1 MNVLG
6 VLCFAAAVLTVSA
19 RHKREWEY
27 LDMKKATR
35 EILMPLYRSETP
47 ICHKGPGFY
56 RDPNDCHQY
65 IRCVDDF
72 SSGRRLTLFVGR
84 CRPGLVF
91 DENISSCN
99 WPELAAPCRNS
110 PEHFKESP
118 SKLNPKEPN
127 THQVTQDNKISDQ
140 SGNWSKYQ
148 SQQQKPNKQDQKLQ
162 EPVDGIK
169 NVFQETETQEK
180 IGQPFEDNQEPQVQI
195 AEQEREPQIAESFE
209 EIPNNNE
216 QQQIPITEQVRE
228 PVVQEKDEPLS
239 QDQVIQQQSEPVS
252 QNPDIRGP
260 VIAQQTQQIKE
271 SHQVR
276 EPVIQEQTQQVKENP
291 KTRQPVIQEQTQ
303 QVKENP

>member
-169 NVFQETETQEK
+169 NVFQKTETQEK

-195 AEQEREPQIAESFE
+195 AEQEREPQVAESFE

-276 EPVIQEQTQQVKENP
+276 EPIIQEQTQKVQENP

-303 QVKENP
+303 